1 MRPPKLQREGVTDM
15 PLSVLE
21 EGSQHCSR
29 APTLPHISGHL
40 GRRLTYLW
48 RAGWARCSTRRPH
61 SSSRCR
67 SRRGTSLDSPRPP
80 GSLGSGTYSIQS
92 GERHQHL
99 PAPLPLPQPGD
110 DPGHTQR
117 YSSMASDEAAEPQT
131 PHAVSAVWESQG
143 GLNSARAHLLFGPR
157 PLAHPAPQFSP

>member
-15 PLSVLE
+15 PLSIPE

-29 APTLPHISGHL
+29 APTLSHISGHL

-48 RAGWARCSTRRPH
+48 RAGWAHCSTRRPH

-80 GSLGSGTYSIQS
+80 GSLGSGTCSIQS
-92 GERHQHL
+92 GEGHQHL
-99 PAPLPLPQPGD
+99 PALPSPPPLPAED
-110 DPGHTQR
+110 DPGHTHRRHTLCQGCVGESGR
-117 YSSMASDEAAEPQT
+117 SKFCPSSLTLRPKTFSSPRAS
-131 PHAVSAVWESQG
+131 V
-143 GLNSARAHLLFGPR
+143 
-157 PLAHPAPQFSP
+157 FSLMTLEW